1 MPEKNMYLRGEV
13 WWLRSKVAG
22 HDCPPFALHVGRSRS
37 SPVPRQEA
45 ERDRG
50 RSLARRG
57 KGRMAGGGRPVDRA
71 HQGASVGLDVEA
83 LCGQRC
89 SRSTPYLE
97 ALSVD
102 KIDAKVI
109 ASLVQARRKAGATPA
124 TCKRDLTAISSVL
137 RCAQTLGQREGNPAL
152 DHARLLRERR
162 LPIALPTD
170 DAIEAVCAAASP
182 EFAAFVV
189 AARLTGAGQGELV
202 AVKWPAFNEAAATL
216 EIVGK
221 GSKRRTISL
230 SPAALTH
237 IKRLG
242 APRRSYLLRSRRKAV
257 HERRVGLPPLSL
269 AQARRK
275 TQFRRFRYHD
285 LRHLAAVE
293 MLRSGTGIYR
303 VSQHLGHTSVELT
316 QRVYLTFLTPEE
328 ADRAAASSP

>member
-13 WWLRSKVAG
+13 WWLRAKVAG
-22 HDCPPFALHVGRSRS
+22 QDCRESLHTSDVR
-37 SPVPRQEA
+37 E
-45 ERDRG
+45 
-50 RSLARRG
+50 ARRFRDKRLKEIEG
-57 KGRMAGGGRPVDRA
+57 EAWRGEARVEWRAAVVQWIEHTKGQVSDSTLKRYAV
-71 HQGASVGLDVEA
+71 SVAQV
-83 LCGQRC
+83 
-89 SRSTPYLE
+89 TPYLE

-109 ASLVQARRKAGATPA
+109 AGLVQARRKAGATPA

-162 LPIALPTD
+162 QPIALPTD
-170 DAIEAVCAAASP
+170 DAIAAVCAAASP

-189 AARLTGAGQGELV
+189 AARLTGARQGELV
-202 AVKWPAFNEAAATL
+202 AVKWPVFNEVAATL

-230 SPAALTH
+230 SPAALAH
-237 IKRLG
+237 IKGLARHG
-242 APRRSYLLRSRRKAV
+242 AHIFCARDGRPFTNAAWDFRRY
-257 HERRVGLPPLSL
+257 L

-275 TQFRRFRYHD
+275 SEFRRFRYHD

-293 MLRSGTGIYR
+293 MLRGGTGIYR

-316 QRVYLTFLTPEE
+316 QRVYLSFLTPEE
-328 ADRAAASSP
+328 ADRAKLP